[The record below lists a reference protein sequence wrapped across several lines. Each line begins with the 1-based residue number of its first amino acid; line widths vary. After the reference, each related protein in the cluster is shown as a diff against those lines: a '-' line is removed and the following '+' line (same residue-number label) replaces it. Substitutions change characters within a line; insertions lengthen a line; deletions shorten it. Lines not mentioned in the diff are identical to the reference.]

1 VAKLK
6 EIVSY
11 THQYLRVS
19 EFSDYCPNGLQVEG
33 REEINKIASGV
44 TASLACIETALDW
57 GADALLVHHGY
68 FWKGERPQVTGMKKV
83 RLRALL
89 TAEISLLAYHLPLD
103 AHPLVGNNAQLAE
116 KLGIAE
122 LQPLQ
127 RGRSISIGNV
137 GKLASPIGF
146 GEFVQR
152 CEKTLGRTSTYI
164 DSGPEQVERIALCTG
179 AAQDMIDDA
188 VASEADVY
196 LTGEISEQT
205 VHIARE
211 CGLNFISAGHHATER
226 YGIQAL
232 GEHLADHF
240 HLEHRFFDIDN
251 PA

>member
-1 VAKLK
+1 MAKLK

-11 THQYLRVS
+11 THRYLRVS

-33 REEINKIASGV
+33 KEEIKKIASGV

-83 RLRALL
+83 RLSALL
-89 TAEISLLAYHLPLD
+89 SADVSLLSYHLPLD

-116 KLGIAE
+116 VLGITDLE
-122 LQPLQ
+122 PLQ
-127 RGRSISIGNV
+127 RSRSISIGNV
-137 GKLASPIGF
+137 GKLAKPCEF
-146 GEFVQR
+146 TEFVCT
-152 CEKTLGRTSTYI
+152 CENVLGRSPTYI
-164 DSGPEQVERIALCTG
+164 DSGPQRVERIALCTG

-188 VASEADVY
+188 VDSDADVY

-205 VHIARE
+205 VHVARE

-226 YGIQAL
+226 YGVQAL
-232 GEHLADHF
+232 GEHLAENFQLVHQ
-240 HLEHRFFDIDN
+240 FFDIDN